1 MLNIHIPLS
10 RRGQRVVRGHFS
22 GFSALGEQ
30 ARSTRTVCTLL
41 SSYRAFTLV
50 NGHFTNLPLP
60 NLCKRVFCMSTMSA
74 MYIVVPR
81 PPHVQPPPRV
91 HGSPPP
97 RGETSPSDGS
107 PPGGGGTVH
116 HSRPANSS
124 ITQLKIFFGACDFLL
139 ISYCSWAK

>member
-1 MLNIHIPLS
+1 MPTPISRVPLEEKM
-10 RRGQRVVRGHFS
+10 GGWGTVIVHAGTVQVRLDYVQMWHTMIRFS
-22 GFSALGEQ
+22 GRDRCEG
-30 ARSTRTVCTLL
+30 
-41 SSYRAFTLV
+41 
-50 NGHFTNLPLP
+50 P
-60 NLCKRVFCMSTMSA
+60 
-74 MYIVVPR
+74 IPR

-97 RGETSPSDGS
+97 RGEPSPSDGS

-124 ITQLKIFFGACDFLL
+124 ITQLKIFFGAFGARDFLL